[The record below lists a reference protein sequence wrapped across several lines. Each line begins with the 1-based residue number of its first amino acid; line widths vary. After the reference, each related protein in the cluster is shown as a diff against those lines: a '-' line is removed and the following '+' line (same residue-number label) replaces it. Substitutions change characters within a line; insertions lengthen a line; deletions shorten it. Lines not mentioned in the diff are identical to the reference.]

1 MNVFGA
7 LDNLAWIWVSE
18 KSLAIDQM
26 KIGLGPKCKAVRAS
40 FSPEMQDYLSKLEP
54 WFAHIVDFRDALA
67 HRIPLFVPPYCVPD
81 ANDDEY
87 MALDA
92 RKLATRDADEYE
104 RIKAEQLKLVV
115 FRNLYSNETPT
126 RLQDKKPPVVLPLS
140 AARALRNGRGNWP
153 EAARLEL
160 NRATDQNARS
170 CLPTS
175 ARMQSRE
182 VSRRCLRNV
191 CLQPRGGIYLFC
203 VMLHAIETRRSAQ
216 SRYAASRSP
225 PCSER
230 GDAARGGIHKLRIGK
245 VRLKSHA
252 IHN

>member
-115 FRNLYSNETPT
+115 FQPVMKHT
-126 RLQDKKPPVVLPLS
+126 LQDKKPPVVFHFQLLQDFVTVEEIGQK
-140 AARALRNGRGNWP
+140 L
-153 EAARLEL
+153 LVEL
-160 NRATDQNARS
+160 NRATRPECAS
-170 CLPTS
+170 SPTS
-175 ARMQSRE
+175 
-182 VSRRCLRNV
+182 
-191 CLQPRGGIYLFC
+191 PR
-203 VMLHAIETRRSAQ
+203 
-216 SRYAASRSP
+216 
-225 PCSER
+225 
-230 GDAARGGIHKLRIGK
+230 K
-245 VRLKSHA
+245 
-252 IHN
+252 